1 MSAFDVKMIDIS
13 KKSITLREAV
23 VQAPISLNPQTI
35 KRIKVKLIPK
45 GDVLTVAKV
54 AGILAAKRVDE
65 LIPLCHP
72 LGIEHVE
79 IDFVLGSKGILIKV
93 RCKTKAKTGVEME
106 AMTAAC
112 VAALTIYDMCKSID
126 RGAQIQ
132 QIKLLE
138 KKGGRSGHYK
148 STLHF

>member
-23 VQAPISLNPQTI
+23 VQARISLNPQTI
-35 KRIKVKLIPK
+35 KRIKAKLIPK

-126 RGAQIQ
+126 RGAEIE

-148 STLHF
+148 SALHF

>member
-1 MSAFDVKMIDIS
+1 MSVFDVKMIDIS

-23 VQAPISLNPQTI
+23 VQARISLNPQTI
-35 KRIKVKLIPK
+35 KRIKAKLIPK

-126 RGAQIQ
+126 RGAEIE

-148 STLHF
+148 SALHF